1 MPDPR
6 ADRRESD
13 MNDSTRLA
21 TLAQWR
27 VGPLNAFALAAIY
40 ANGPQCTRLVR
51 QLDRGIALPGEVA
64 YAAIRL
70 AFTTMVEWGVTR

>member
-1 MPDPR
+1 
-6 ADRRESD
+6 

-21 TLAQWR
+21 ALAQRR

-40 ANGPQCTRLVR
+40 ANGPQCTRLAR

-64 YAAIRL
+64 REAIRI
-70 AFTTMVEWGVTR
+70 AVTTMAEWGVTR

>member
-1 MPDPR
+1 
-6 ADRRESD
+6 
-13 MNDSTRLA
+13 MNEPTRLA
-21 TLAQWR
+21 TLAGQR
-27 VGPLNAFALAAIY
+27 FGPLNAFALAAIH
-40 ANGPQCTRLVR
+40 ANGPRCTRLAR

>member
-1 MPDPR
+1 
-6 ADRRESD
+6 
-13 MNDSTRLA
+13 MNEPTRLA
-21 TLAQWR
+21 TLAGQR
-27 VGPLNAFALAAIY
+27 FGPLNAFALAAIH
-40 ANGPQCTRLVR
+40 ANGPQCTRLAR